1 MAGKN
6 TTVKNT
12 KQTGSASRARSATP
26 SDIES
31 LPRFAPSPTD
41 LGEALA
47 EQILEGFRKDL
58 ESVDLRAKSTKR
70 RGPRQKRA

>member
-1 MAGKN
+1 MPGRA
-6 TTVKNT
+6 TAVKNT
-12 KQTGSASRARSATP
+12 KQTGAASRARSATP

-31 LPRFAPSPTD
+31 LPRFAPSPTA

-58 ESVDLRAKSTKR
+58 ESVDLRVRSTKR
-70 RGPRQKRA
+70 RAPRQKRA